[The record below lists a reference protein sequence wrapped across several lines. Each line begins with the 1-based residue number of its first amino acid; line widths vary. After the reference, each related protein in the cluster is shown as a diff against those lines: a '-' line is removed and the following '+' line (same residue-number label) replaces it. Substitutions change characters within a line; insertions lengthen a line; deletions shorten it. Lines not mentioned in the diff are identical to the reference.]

1 MSKGL
6 VLAFAALTL
15 LGACGV
21 SGGLD
26 RPPPMWNKERAEA
39 ADARRQAEFCSRQ
52 IQTST
57 QRRHCTTQAASGAST
72 ITSTTILPTPL
83 PSSNAPPGSATS
95 PSENH

>member
-15 LGACGV
+15 LSACGV

-26 RPPPMWNKERAEA
+26 RPPPMWNKERAQA
-39 ADARRQAEFCSRQ
+39 ADARRQAELCARQ

-57 QRRHCTTQAASGAST
+57 QRRHCTQAQSATTT
-72 ITSTTILPTPL
+72 ITETTIQPTPL

>member
-15 LGACGV
+15 LSACGV

-26 RPPPMWNKERAEA
+26 RPAPMWNKERAEA
-39 ADARRQAEFCSRQ
+39 ADARRQAELCARQ

-57 QRRHCTTQAASGAST
+57 QRRHCTSAAGTRT
-72 ITSTTILPTPL
+72 ITDTTILPTPL
-83 PSSNAPPGSATS
+83 PSANAPPGSATT
-95 PSENH
+95 PSEHN